1 MRKKD
6 VAGLL
11 GVLETEFPQSF
22 SKVPLELKESKLNLW
37 ADLLADYDA
46 KIVWAAVKTLLAE
59 DREFAPGIGQIQ
71 ARVRE
76 LTRGNELTE
85 GEAWALVS
93 KACSNGLYGFREEFA
108 KLPEIVQKAI
118 GEPEQLR
125 EWARVDV
132 ETLQT
137 VVASNFQRSYKVTQ
151 KREAFIQSLPPGAR
165 EAIEKAMPRR
175 ALADG
180 EGGKI

>member
-22 SKVPLELKESKLNLW
+22 AKVPIELKESKLNLW

-46 KIVWAAVKTLLAE
+46 QIVWAAVKTLLAE

-76 LTRGNELTE
+76 LTRGDELTE

-93 KACSNGLYGFREEFA
+93 KACSNGLYGYKEEFA
-108 KLPEIVQKAI
+108 KLPKVVQKAI

-125 EWARVDV
+125 EWAMVDV

-137 VVASNFQRSYKVTQ
+137 VVASNFQRSYKITQ
-151 KREAFIQSLPPGAR
+151 KRETFIQSLPAGVR
-165 EAIEKAMPRR
+165 LAISQAAPPRKS
-175 ALADG
+175 L
-180 EGGKI
+180 EGGAE

>member
-22 SKVPLELKESKLNLW
+22 SKVPMELKESKLNLW

-46 KIVWAAVKTLLAE
+46 QIVWAAVKTLLAE

-71 ARVRE
+71 ARIRE
-76 LTRGNELTE
+76 LTRKDELTE

-93 KACSNGLYGFREEFA
+93 KACSNGLYG
-108 KLPEIVQKAI
+108 
-118 GEPEQLR
+118 
-125 EWARVDV
+125 
-132 ETLQT
+132 
-137 VVASNFQRSYKVTQ
+137 YKDPC
-151 KREAFIQSLPPGAR
+151 SLN
-165 EAIEKAMPRR
+165 
-175 ALADG
+175 
-180 EGGKI
+180 